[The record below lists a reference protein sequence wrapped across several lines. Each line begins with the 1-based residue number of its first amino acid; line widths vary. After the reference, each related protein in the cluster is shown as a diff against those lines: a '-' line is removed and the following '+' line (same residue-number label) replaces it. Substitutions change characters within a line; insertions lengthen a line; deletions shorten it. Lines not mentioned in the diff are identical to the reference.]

1 MKTKRVKQTDEVEAA
16 IFRRAVGYRV
26 REITLSPDPETGD
39 CSKPAKIVE
48 KDVAPNVQ
56 AALMWLKTFR
66 PEIWAKAAAGEEGEE
81 AAELYKALDSAAGD
95 ADGGEFDAGGDS
107 N

>member
-26 REITLSPDPETGD
+26 REITLSPDPDTGG
-39 CSKPAKIVE
+39 CSKPMKIVE

-56 AALMWLKTFR
+56 AALVWLKTFR
-66 PEIWAKAAAGEEGEE
+66 PEIWAKTAAAEADDA

-95 ADGGEFDAGGDS
+95 AVEGDT
-107 N
+107 